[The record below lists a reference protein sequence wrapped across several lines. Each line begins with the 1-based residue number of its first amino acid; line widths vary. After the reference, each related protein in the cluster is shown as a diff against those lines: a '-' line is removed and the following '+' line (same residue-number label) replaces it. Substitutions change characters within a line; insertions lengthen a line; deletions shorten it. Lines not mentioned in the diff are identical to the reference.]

1 MNRIESR
8 RLIFFSC
15 TSSIGLISWFMV
27 RSSIM
32 NTHEEWSKY
41 EKVPFFWCTSF
52 IFQCQ
57 CKNTTNISRFIRKS
71 KFAIFFL
78 YITRRWQNTKK
89 KRLICSFDS
98 VRFWIKHL
106 FTLELGSSRLLSQ
119 TKDVVLSLWD
129 DFLRFPI
136 WFMRKCVVYTVFAW
150 SFNTIYTVLYVVQHV
165 PCRLPYLLIVYVML
179 LLLVFLFV
187 VVCRS
192 NCDEWL
198 VTLRCYCG
206 AFFINVIWLDRFD
219 ISGNAQC
226 SMYCIEPSAVD
237 MGRMVERSMSKK

>member
-1 MNRIESR
+1 M
-8 RLIFFSC
+8 
-15 TSSIGLISWFMV
+15 
-27 RSSIM
+27 RS
-32 NTHEEWSKY
+32 E
-41 EKVPFFWCTSF
+41 V
-52 IFQCQ
+52 
-57 CKNTTNISRFIRKS
+57 
-71 KFAIFFL
+71 
-78 YITRRWQNTKK
+78 NTKK
-89 KRLICSFDS
+89 CRFSGARRSFFNANAKIPRIFLDLLENQNLPFFFYTSQDDGRTQKKNGWFAHLTPFDS
-98 VRFWIKHL
+98 ESNIFLLW
-106 FTLELGSSRLLSQ
+106 SSVQVDCFR
-119 TKDVVLSLWD
+119 KPKIVLSLWD

-136 WFMRKCVVYTVFAW
+136 WFMRKCVVYAVFAW